1 MQSRLRTVVEPT
13 LLVLAAFVVVASMF
27 SPVRYLHRDRD
38 RAEARSLYDYLQP
51 GMARS
56 EVQAALTSG
65 KYPHLRLWS
74 QDPSL
79 YVVST
84 PLLSGAGN
92 WQLRVEF
99 QAERVSAV
107 RVRTADSHEYA
118 PPDAPP
124 DKRNVQAVSQA
135 GW

>member
-1 MQSRLRTVVEPT
+1 MRNVDQGTQSRLRTVVLPT
-13 LLVLAAFVVVASMF
+13 LLLLAAFIVGASIF
-27 SPVRYLHRDRD
+27 SPVAYLQRDRD
-38 RAEARSLYDYLQP
+38 RAEARSLYDHLQP

-65 KYPHLRLWS
+65 KYPHLRQWS

-84 PLLSGAGN
+84 PLLFGAGN

-107 RVRTADSHEYA
+107 RVRTADSHEYP
-118 PPDAPP
+118 PPDAPT
-124 DKRNVQAVSQA
+124 DKQLF
-135 GW
+135 